1 MDIAITLPKSLW
13 DKIVS
18 GEKSIELRKNQPYH
32 FDIDFDRVYVVL
44 KGSSDIVG
52 YFNIAEFVATSPSC
66 LMTSQNW
73 LRKIAVSQD
82 WISHYIEGASL
93 VHLWFIGK
101 VFQYKEPLSRPFTMK
116 LSNNPQSYIYLK

>member
-1 MDIAITLPKSLW
+1 MDIAITLTKSLW
-13 DKIVS
+13 KKIVS
-18 GEKSIELRKNQPYH
+18 GEKTIELRKTRPYH

-52 YFNIAEFVATSPSC
+52 YFYINGFIATTPSI

-82 WISHYIEGASL
+82 WLSNYIEGVSL
-93 VHLWFIGK
+93 VLLWFIGK
-101 VFQYKEPLSRPFTMK
+101 VVQYKEPLSRPFTMK